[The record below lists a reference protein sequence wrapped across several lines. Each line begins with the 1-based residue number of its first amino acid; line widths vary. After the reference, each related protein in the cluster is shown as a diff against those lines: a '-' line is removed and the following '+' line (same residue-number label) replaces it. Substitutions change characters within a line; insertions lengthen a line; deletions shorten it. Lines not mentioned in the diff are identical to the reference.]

1 MRSDGEMA
9 MSNGFI
15 YIGAFVN
22 DKPDSKTGRLLFPNG
37 KIFEGEFVQGQC
49 STIGKLLYPNGD
61 IYYGQ
66 HKNFEKEGQ
75 GKMVYID
82 GTIYEGG
89 FEHGKRF
96 RKGRLICAKTGDIYV
111 GEF

>member
-1 MRSDGEMA
+1 MRSEGELSMTN
-9 MSNGFI
+9 SFI

-22 DKPDSKTGRLLFPNG
+22 DLPESNNGRLLHPTG
-37 KIFEGEFVQGQC
+37 VIFEGEFVQGQC
-49 STIGKLLYPNGD
+49 STVGKLLYPNGD
-61 IYYGQ
+61 VYFGQ
-66 HKNFEKEGQ
+66 HRNFIKEGQ
-75 GKMVYID
+75 GKMIYID

-89 FEHGKRF
+89 FEHEKRF